1 MLIDSQLSDVRAKIQ
16 KVKEN
21 HNNHYRFPVHIL
33 AILSMREMELE
44 DRLYYLKS
52 KYENASQ

>member
-1 MLIDSQLSDVRAKIQ
+1 MLIDAQLSDVRAKIQ

-21 HNNHYRFPVHIL
+21 HNNHYRCPINIL
-33 AILSMREMELE
+33 VVLSRREMELE

-52 KYENASQ
+52 KN